1 MPESATFD
9 AKKLA
14 KQNDQKPEAK
24 WTRTQNDPPP
34 KKKKQNAK
42 CLVSPICL
50 KAAKALAAKK

>member
-24 WTRTQNDPPP
+24 WTRTQNGPP
-34 KKKKQNAK
+34 KKKQQNAK